1 MSLKLEGR
9 FLQSP
14 GLAEP
19 VNLRSRKFLFFQ
31 RSIRSWARA
40 ERMGASLGEVMGAG
54 AARAVAAKR
63 VVRMLVKCILVVGLG
78 GLFVWLFGLFGLF
91 ESMWK

>member
-14 GLAEP
+14 TLAEP

-31 RSIRSWARA
+31 RSMRSWARA
-40 ERMGASLGEVMGAG
+40 SRMGAGSAMASGAGAG
-54 AARAVAAKR
+54 AAMATVARR
-63 VVRMLVKCILVVGLG
+63 VVRMVVSCILMVGLELFGWEG
-78 GLFVWLFGLFGLF
+78 GLFV
-91 ESMWK
+91 